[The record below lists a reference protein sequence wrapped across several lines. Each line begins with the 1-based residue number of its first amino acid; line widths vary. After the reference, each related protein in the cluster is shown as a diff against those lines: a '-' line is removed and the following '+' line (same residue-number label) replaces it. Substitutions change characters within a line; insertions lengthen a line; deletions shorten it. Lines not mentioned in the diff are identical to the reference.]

1 MKSQLPI
8 AASPDMVTSVVT
20 WGTSASPRS
29 DPLQFHL
36 GDGMK
41 QFGCFRLDTRN
52 ECLWQDGRQVGLTPK
67 PFAVL
72 RYLVENPQ
80 RLVTHDELLEKLWPN
95 TYVQPQVLRTYVQ
108 ELRKLLGDS
117 LESPRY
123 IRTVAGR
130 GYWFVAE
137 VEEEEV
143 PASGSHE
150 RQIGPVTGRIFG
162 RQAELERLKGLLRQA
177 TQGDRQVAFVT
188 GESGMGKTALI
199 DAFCG
204 KFCGEVPAH
213 IARGQC
219 VEGFAGKEPYYPVIE
234 ALGHLAA
241 VHGNGAVMPVRGER
255 LLNEICDSIEAMSSE
270 KTLVLVFE
278 DLHWADLSTLD
289 LLSALARRR
298 QPVKLLLLGSYRPAE
313 VSTGQHPL
321 KRLKQDL
328 VTHKL
333 CTDVSL
339 PPLGRDAV
347 REYLVQELQQ
357 EIPPKGLPSFVHQHS
372 EGNPL
377 FMIAMLEHLIA
388 QGFLQQQA
396 GVWAL
401 RSALAEMDVGV
412 PTALSEMI
420 ELQIDRLD
428 AADQRLLE
436 AASLIGV
443 VFPAWAAAAAL
454 DGDLEEI
461 EDQYEKLTRRLH
473 FLHPAGHDELPDGTQ
488 SAFYVFAHGLYRE
501 VLRARQSP
509 ARRSRRH
516 FRVAEKLERLF
527 AGREM
532 DVSTELAMH
541 FEAAAEWVRAAQA
554 LCTAAGKAML
564 RGAREESVQLTNR
577 ALRLIENLTEPE
589 RQSAEQ
595 KIRQLIAGIGTD
607 RRQKLDEIS
616 TAI

>member
-1 MKSQLPI
+1 
-8 AASPDMVTSVVT
+8 
-20 WGTSASPRS
+20 
-29 DPLQFHL
+29 
-36 GDGMK
+36 MK
-41 QFGCFRLDTRN
+41 QFGCFQLDTRN
-52 ECLWQDGRQVGLTPK
+52 ECLWQSGTRIGLTPK

-80 RLVTHDELLEKLWPN
+80 RLVTHDELLDKLWPK
-95 TYVQPQVLRTYVQ
+95 TYVQPQVLRTYVL
-108 ELRKLLGDS
+108 ELRKVLGDS
-117 LESPRY
+117 PESPRF

-137 VEEEEV
+137 VEDGK
-143 PASGSHE
+143 PAPAATH
-150 RQIGPVTGRIFG
+150 GPETGRIFG
-162 RQAELERLKGLLRQA
+162 RQQEFERLNELLRHA
-177 TQGDRQVAFVT
+177 SHGERQVAFVT
-188 GESGMGKTALI
+188 GETGMGKTALI
-199 DAFCG
+199 DLFCRQW
-204 KFCGEVPAH
+204 CDDVEAC

-219 VEGFAGKEPYYPVIE
+219 VEGFAGKEAYYPVVE
-234 ALGHLAA
+234 ALGQLCAQKDSRKHVQVMQQKAPSWYAQIAA
-241 VHGNGAVMPVRGER
+241 VHGDSPASTPARGER
-255 LLNEICDSIEAMSSE
+255 MLNEIRDAIEAMSFE

-289 LLSALARRR
+289 LLSVLARRR
-298 QPVKLLLLGSYRPAE
+298 QPARLLLLTSYRPGE
-313 VSTGQHPL
+313 VSAGQHPL

-333 CTDVSL
+333 CTDVPL
-339 PPLGRDAV
+339 PPLERDAV
-347 REYLVQELQQ
+347 REYLVQELKQ
-357 EIPPKGLPSFVHQHS
+357 ETPPKGLPSFVHQHS

-388 QGFLQQQA
+388 KGFIRQEA
-396 GVWAL
+396 GVWQL
-401 RSALAEMDVGV
+401 RSAFAEMDVGV

-420 ELQIDRLD
+420 EMQIDRLD

-443 VFPAWAAAAAL
+443 IFPAWAAAAAL

-488 SAFYVFAHGLYRE
+488 SASYVFAHGLYRE

-509 ARRSRRH
+509 ARRARRH
-516 FRVAEKLERLF
+516 LRVAEKLEKLF

-532 DVSTELAMH
+532 DVSIELAMH

-554 LCTAAGKAML
+554 LCTAAGNAL
-564 RGAREESVQLTNR
+564 RRGARDESVQRTER
-577 ALRLIENLTEPE
+577 ALRLLENLSEPDRETAE
-589 RQSAEQ
+589 R
-595 KIRQLIAGIGTD
+595 KIRHQIA
-607 RRQKLDEIS
+607 QNLDEIS